1 MTCALARTPGNPD
14 ARGASS
20 VSIDGMAL
28 KLTNLEIH
36 LVVSAHWES
45 APLTVPR
52 FAQLAGSVHP
62 CFQATWRSCPMTL
75 SVPFSRSMSRH
86 CSPSASLSQA
96 AASAM
101 THRAP
106 VRVVACRPRDPPSRT
121 DLHRG

>member
-1 MTCALARTPGNPD
+1 MPE
-14 ARGASS
+14 ASS
-20 VSIDGMAL
+20 VNIDGMAL

-75 SVPFSRSMSRH
+75 SVPFSRSMPRH

-96 AASAM
+96 EAGAM

-106 VRVVACRPRDPPSRT
+106 VRVAHADLGIRRAEPICTEASPP
-121 DLHRG
+121 DLIRA